1 MFGPILGLIAGIAGL
16 VGVGGII
23 DAKERIDNAKRKYYY
38 RRELY
43 EEAEQLYKSEFYKTE
58 DSLKELVT
66 IRLNAV
72 ITLGKA
78 VEFLKKARIKER
90 VLAVDFDITPQD
102 LSKWEIASVN
112 AMEIVSGMTGA
123 TLTGLS
129 TATAAYGLIGIL
141 GNASTGTAIAS
152 LTGVAAKNATLAW
165 LGGGSIAA
173 GGGVSPVNL
182 RRGGIALGSV
192 VLGSLIVG
200 PAILAG
206 AFFAQAKTEKIETEV
221 AKQIAEMDVAEAKM
235 SQQITTLKIV
245 QQRVEEVRQTT
256 IQSTNVL
263 DHFLSKLS
271 RRQSNILLRII
282 TKLWR
287 FNVKLFTG
295 RDLYLEEAYY
305 VARLAKS
312 LGEILDVPILDE
324 KLNDILNN
332 QR

>member
-173 GGGVSPVNL
+173 GGG
-182 RRGGIALGSV
+182 GIALGSV